1 MSEDKIKTII
11 DEDLE
16 SIKNKLGNMVESLSV
31 DTIVD
36 VVPELIK
43 TADKYK
49 NLAGIEKKQLVLDI
63 LKNIIDN
70 TDGFGDDA
78 IIDSILKSLVPS
90 IIDNLIKVDKKQIKL
105 RNSNPCC
112 LSVFNLLSKLHKSK
126 SKSKSK

>member
-11 DEDLE
+11 NEDLE
-16 SIKNKLGNMVESLSV
+16 TIKNKLGNMVESLTV

-49 NLAGIEKKQLVLDI
+49 NLVGVEKKQLVVDI
-63 LKNIIDN
+63 LKNLIDN
-70 TDGFGDDA
+70 TDGFGDDV
-78 IIDSILKSLVPS
+78 IVDPILKSLLPS

-105 RNSNPCC
+105 KNSKPCC
-112 LSVFNLLSKLHKSK
+112 LSVFTLLNRRNHQPK
-126 SKSKSK
+126 